1 MRRLAPWRHFV
12 AALLAVAGTGL
23 VLEARNRAE
32 VVPPHAEFRFFPT
45 VLGGWTGSDVALSP
59 GELAVLG
66 PGDFLLRDYARGNEN
81 PVSLFIA
88 YYPSQR
94 SGDTIH
100 SPRNCLPGAG
110 WMTLT
115 SGLATLY
122 PPGQKPLTV
131 NRYVV
136 GNGDA
141 RMFVLYWYAAHGR
154 TVTNEYARKL
164 FVVADAIRL
173 NRTDG
178 ALIRAA
184 VAFGKDSGEGLAEK
198 QAAEFVER
206 LAPLL
211 DSYNPR

>member
-1 MRRLAPWRHFV
+1 MRRIAPWGHFA
-12 AALLAVAGTGL
+12 AALLLVAGTGL
-23 VLEARNRAE
+23 VLHARNLAE
-32 VVPPHAEFRFFPT
+32 VVPQHTELRFFPT
-45 VLGGWTGSDVALSP
+45 VLGEWTGSDVALSP

-66 PGDFLLRDYARGNEN
+66 PGDFLLRDYARGTDEPIN
-81 PVSLFIA
+81 LFIA

-100 SPRNCLPGAG
+100 SPRNCLPGSG
-110 WMTLT
+110 WTPLK

-131 NRYVV
+131 NRYIVE
-136 GNGDA
+136 NGDA
-141 RMFVLYWYAAHGR
+141 RMLVLYWYAAHGR
-154 TVTNEYARKL
+154 TVTNEYVAKL

-184 VAFGKDSGEGLAEK
+184 VAFGKDSDESLAEK
-198 QAAEFVER
+198 QADEFVER
-206 LAPLL
+206 LSPLL
-211 DSYNPR
+211 DPYNPR